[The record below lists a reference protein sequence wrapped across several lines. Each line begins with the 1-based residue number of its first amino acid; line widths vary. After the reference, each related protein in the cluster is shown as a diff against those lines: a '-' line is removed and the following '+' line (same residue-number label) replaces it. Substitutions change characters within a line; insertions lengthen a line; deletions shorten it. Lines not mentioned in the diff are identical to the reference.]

1 MKEKRVERLNNEFK
15 REISSILSEEIKD
28 PRLTAIVSI
37 VNVNITNDLSYAD
50 IHVSML
56 GDEKQKKDSL
66 AAIINSAGYIRKL
79 LGQRMM
85 IRYIPQLRFKYND
98 YIEQGIRISK
108 LIDEVNK
115 DSKSTEWRYK

>member
-37 VNVNITNDLSYAD
+37 INVNITNDLSYAD

-56 GDEKQKKDSL
+56 GDEKQKKDSF
-66 AAIINSAGYIRKL
+66 AAITNSAGYIRKL
-79 LGQRMM
+79 LGRRMM

-115 DSKSTEWRYK
+115 DSKSTE